1 MGVRRLIVPMPPLLA
16 WMAGQVMGLFMRD
29 MVVTRAEIKGLM
41 RGLVASDEEP
51 LGTIRFSEWIER
63 RGSEIGRY
71 YHNDLKERIYRN

>member
-1 MGVRRLIVPMPPLLA
+1 LIVPMPPLLA

-63 RGSEIGRY
+63 RGSEIGRH